1 MRVTVLFSVVAVTF
15 VVGAAASSRIQPLPF
30 NAEKTSTLQAGVTYQ
45 ANRSFPTVPLRFRPP
60 DGSWSG
66 SQWKT
71 TSWKKKPPFFGW
83 VRIGQ
88 GSNSGAPPLGEI
100 SIVTSQQRTRS
111 ASSIVNWLRTRG
123 HGAEYGPVSPAKL
136 AGYAV
141 TEFDATIVG
150 KEHVFLA
157 FSHPTGSSIPYG
169 DSFFLDKGSLVRI
182 IVLNIRGH
190 AVVIY
195 IEKAGLTAD
204 QFPAFLTRADAILK
218 TLKFPR

>member
-15 VVGAAASSRIQPLPF
+15 VVGAAASNGIQPLPF
-30 NAEKTSTLQAGVTYQ
+30 NAEKASTLKAGVTYQ
-45 ANRSFPTVPLRFRPP
+45 ANRSFPTVPLRFTTP

-83 VRIGQ
+83 VGIGQ
-88 GSNSGAPPLGEI
+88 GPNSAPLGEI

-123 HGAEYGPVSPAKL
+123 SGAEYGPVSPVKL
-136 AGYAV
+136 AGYAGR
-141 TEFDATIVG
+141 EFDATIVG

-157 FSHPTGSSIPYG
+157 FSHPTGSSQPYG

-195 IEKAGLTAD
+195 IEKAALTAD